1 MEGGRLPY
9 RHCERSEAIQDTRIC
24 DGGIDC
30 FASLAMTWL
39 AVGARKRFET
49 VWRTILKVF
58 FSLVLGQKTKDLRP
72 ETMGLRC
79 GLVLAL
85 RLSLV

>member
-1 MEGGRLPY
+1 
-9 RHCERSEAIQDTRIC
+9 
-24 DGGIDC
+24 
-30 FASLAMTWL
+30 MTWL
-39 AVGARKRFET
+39 AVGARKRFEN

-58 FSLVLGQKTKDLRP
+58 LLVLGQKTRDLRP
-72 ETMGLRC
+72 ETKGLRR